1 MNKDLFI
8 DNNIASKFSN
18 PMDSEYRKLIKWL
31 LHNNIAKPEDNAY
44 LVVSKKLLVEYYRS
58 AQNAASDTAI
68 PVIIGRLQADCRLTT
83 ISNEQIKQFKA
94 AHFTK
99 KVERSLN
106 CNHEDREHLPVVLL
120 SARQYAL
127 SYDDSFINDLV
138 NFPGFRVTAAKR
150 PELIP
155 YRG

>member
-1 MNKDLFI
+1 
-8 DNNIASKFSN
+8 
-18 PMDSEYRKLIKWL
+18 MDGEYRKLIQWL
-31 LHNNIAKPEDNAY
+31 RYNNVASPDDNAH
-44 LVVSKKLLVEYYRS
+44 LAVSKKLLVEYYRS

-68 PVIIGRLQADCRLTT
+68 PVIISILQAEGRLTI

-94 AHFTK
+94 QHFTK
-99 KVERSLN
+99 KTERLLT

-120 SARQYAL
+120 SARKYAL
-127 SYDDSFINDLV
+127 SYDDSFINDLL

>member
-1 MNKDLFI
+1 MKKDLFI

-18 PMDSEYRKLIKWL
+18 PMDGEYRKLIQWL
-31 LHNNIAKPEDNAY
+31 LHNDVATPEENAY

-68 PVIIGRLQADCRLTT
+68 PVIISRLQAEGRLTT
-83 ISNEQIKQFKA
+83 ISNEQIKQFKTV
-94 AHFTK
+94 HFTK
-99 KVERSLN
+99 KVERSLT
-106 CNHEDREHLPVVLL
+106 CNHEDREHLPVALL
-120 SARQYAL
+120 SARKYAL
-127 SYDDSFINDLV
+127 SYDDSFINDLL

-155 YRG
+155 YKG